1 MRDFTHSAWMQGEQA
16 LQRKDHAAAEAA
28 FSRALS
34 VDPGHVPSLI
44 GLSTVLTQRGRH
56 RAAHDAAIRAYNLR
70 PPVAPLLYAIAQR
83 LRYFHEFE
91 YLATCLREPAFA
103 ADAPADIIAKA
114 AVMLSSIG
122 AHEQAT
128 RLVEQGLR
136 RKPTDAA
143 CLHVRGNF
151 HLFRGEGDEAEA
163 CYEASLQSDP
173 LLFQNSLMLAGVRP
187 ATEERN
193 LVERIRGQLRKAR
206 PGGNG
211 EIYLGFALHKQL
223 HELARHDEAWD
234 ALKRA
239 CAAKRKQVEYSTA
252 ADEALVS
259 QVIGVCTP
267 AFLSSASGVEQP
279 SVPIFIVGMHRSG
292 TTLLERMLAGHSKV
306 GDAGETSAFHAEME
320 LALDRAT
327 PQGPDADF
335 VAAARS
341 ADFDRI
347 ARGYERRAKWLS
359 RGNPWFTEKLP
370 QNFLNVGFIARA
382 IPQARFLHLA
392 RDPMDTCFSNL
403 RQLFSGAALY
413 SYDQVELGRFYM
425 LYRRMMKHWREA
437 LPGRVLDI
445 SYDALVGDPEGMAR
459 RVASHCGLEFE
470 ASMVDISR
478 STGTVSTPSAT
489 TARQGFR
496 KDRGQV
502 WRRYERHLE
511 VLARELQPA
520 YAGMSPD

>member
-1 MRDFTHSAWMQGEQA
+1 MKDFTHSAWLDGEQA
-16 LQRKDHAAAEAA
+16 LQRKDKAAAEAA
-28 FSRALS
+28 FRRALS

-44 GLSTVLTQRGRH
+44 GLSTVLTQLGRH
-56 RAAHDAAIRAYNLR
+56 REAHDAAIRAFNLR

-91 YLATCLREPAFA
+91 HLVACLREPAFA
-103 ADAPADIIAKA
+103 AGAPADIIAKA

-122 AHEQAT
+122 AHEDAT

-163 CYEASLQSDP
+163 CYEASLRSDP

-193 LVERIRGQLRKAR
+193 FVERIRSQLRKAR
-206 PGGNG
+206 PGGSG
-211 EIYLGFALHKQL
+211 EVYLGFALHKQL

-239 CAAKRKQVEYSTA
+239 CGAKRKQVDYSTA
-252 ADEALVS
+252 ADEALVAK
-259 QVIGVCTP
+259 IMAVCTP
-267 AFLSSASGVEQP
+267 GFLSTVSDVGQP

-327 PQGPDADF
+327 PQGPDAGF
-335 VAAARS
+335 VDAART
-341 ADFDRI
+341 ADFDRV
-347 ARGYERRAKWLS
+347 ARGYARRAGWLS

-370 QNFLNVGFIARA
+370 QNFLNVGFIAKA
-382 IPQARFLHLA
+382 LPQARFLHLV

-413 SYDQVELGRFYM
+413 SYDQAELGRFYI
-425 LYRRMMKHWREA
+425 LYRRMMAHWRDA

-445 SYDALVGDPEGMAR
+445 SYDALIEDPQDMAR
-459 RVASHCGLEFE
+459 RVALHCGLDFE

-478 STGTVSTPSAT
+478 STGTVATPSAT

-502 WRRYERHLE
+502 WRRYERHLA
-511 VLARELQPA
+511 VLQRELEPA
-520 YAGMSPD
+520 YAESLPV